1 MSDTHRN
8 SHNAFR
14 KMGIV
19 TIVAVYLLI
28 LVGGIV
34 RSTGA
39 GMGCPDWP
47 QCFGSWVPPTDVAQL
62 PANYQEIYKDRGY
75 ADVEFNV
82 YKTWTEYINRLIGV
96 LIGIFIFLTLLLS
109 VPYLKTDKTVFFLSL
124 VSFILVG
131 FQGWLGSVVVA
142 TNLAPWM
149 VTVHMLVAIVLVFL
163 LIYTVARSFT
173 GKITLATI
181 EGKSRINKILYFLL
195 ASSVLQIVLGTQ
207 VREAIDEI
215 AASLSGNGRD
225 TWIEQLGLG
234 FYIHR
239 SLSSLILAAH
249 LYLLYLLKRNTI
261 KNPVITKYTVALVS
275 IVLLEILAGM
285 GMAYLGIPAFLQPIH
300 LLLAVAA
307 IGIQFVLLLFI
318 NYDVVFVKSAAKTFN
333 QAYSY
338 K

>member
-1 MSDTHRN
+1 MSEHQRN

-47 QCFGSWVPPTDVAQL
+47 QCFGSWIPPTHVSQL
-62 PANYQEIYKDRGY
+62 PVNYQEIYKDRGY
-75 ADVEFNV
+75 ADVQFNV
-82 YKTWTEYINRLIGV
+82 YKTWTEYINRLVGV
-96 LIGIFIFLTLLLS
+96 LIGIFIFLTLILS
-109 VPYLKTDKTVFFLSL
+109 IPFLKTDKTIFFLSL
-124 VSFILVG
+124 LSFILVG

-149 VTVHMLVAIVLVFL
+149 VTVHMLVAIIIVFL

-173 GKITLATI
+173 GKINLSPIVA
-181 EGKSRINKILYFLL
+181 KPRINKLMIFLL
-195 ASSVLQIVLGTQ
+195 ITSVIQIVLGTQ

-215 AASLSGNGRD
+215 AASLNGAGRNM
-225 TWIEQLGLG
+225 WISQLGTD

-239 SLSSLILAAH
+239 SLSSIILVAH
-249 LYLLYLLKRNTI
+249 IYLVYLLKKNIANNSVMYTYTI
-261 KNPVITKYTVALVS
+261 ALVVV
-275 IVLLEILAGM
+275 IIMEIIAGI
-285 GMAYLGIPAFLQPIH
+285 GMAYLGIPAFLQPVH
-300 LLLAVAA
+300 LLLAVVA
-307 IGIQFVLLLFI
+307 IGIQFILLLFI
-318 NYDVVFVKSAAKTFN
+318 NYEVVFMKPASKTLK

>member
-1 MSDTHRN
+1 MSDSNRN
-8 SHNAFR
+8 SHKAFR

-19 TIVAVYLLI
+19 TIVAVYILI
-28 LVGGIV
+28 LIGGIV

-47 QCFGSWVPPTDVAQL
+47 KCFGSWVPPTEVTQL
-62 PANYQEIYKDRGY
+62 PTDYQEIYKDRGY

-82 YKTWTEYINRLIGV
+82 YKTWTEYINRLVGVAIGF
-96 LIGIFIFLTLLLS
+96 LIFLTLILS
-109 VPYLKTDKTVFFLSL
+109 VPFLKTDKTVFYLSL
-124 VSFILVG
+124 FAFILVG
-131 FQGWLGSVVVA
+131 FQGWLGAVVVA

-149 VTVHMLVAIVLVFL
+149 VTVHMLVAILIVIL

-173 GKITLATI
+173 GKISVGPVERKQL
-181 EGKSRINKILYFLL
+181 INKLLLFLL
-195 ASSVLQIVLGTQ
+195 TTSIIQVVLGTQ

-215 AASLSGNGRD
+215 AVALRGNNRES
-225 TWIEQLGLG
+225 WIGQLGIG

-239 SLSSLILAAH
+239 SLSSIILIAH
-249 LYLLYLLKRNTI
+249 VYLLYLLRKSA
-261 KNPVITKYTVALVS
+261 KQDS
-275 IVLLEILAGM
+275 IVNTYTIALLAVVIVEILAGI
-285 GMAYLGIPAFLQPIH
+285 GMAYLAIPAFLQPVH

-318 NYDVVFVKSAAKTFN
+318 NYEVVFVKRVAKAVN